1 MRVTVALQRGMG
13 IAMRD
18 PGPISS
24 APVEA
29 APIPFREFVALV
41 AAMMALTA
49 LSIDSMLPA
58 LPAIGAS
65 LGVEDAN
72 QWQFVITAFMLG
84 FGGAQLVLGP
94 LSDRYGRRPVLTA
107 GLIVA
112 VIANLACALAGSF
125 ELLLAARFLSGTGV
139 AAARVVTIAVVRDCY
154 SGRAMARVMSLA
166 FMVFMIVPVLAPTF
180 GQLLLVVGP
189 WPWIFA
195 GIATIAALVLAWFL
209 GRLPETLPV
218 ERRAEIHPS
227 RLVAAWRTVLSDRYS
242 VGYTLA
248 AMLLQGGM
256 FGFLGSVQQIVFDV
270 FDRPRSLPAV
280 FAGIASAMA
289 AASFFN
295 SRIVMALG
303 TRLISH
309 AALMMFV
316 ALAALHLLVA
326 WAGLESFW
334 TFVVLQ
340 ALMMGCFGLCGAN
353 FSSMAMERMGDIAG
367 TAASLQGFAAVIGGA
382 LIGAA
387 IGLAFD
393 GTTVPLYAGFL
404 TVGVISVLVIWL
416 TEHRRLF
423 RRG

>member
-1 MRVTVALQRGMG
+1 
-13 IAMRD
+13 MRD
-18 PGPISS
+18 LGPLPS

-65 LGVEDAN
+65 LDIADAN
-72 QWQFVITAFMLG
+72 RWQFVITAFMLG
-84 FGGAQLVLGP
+84 FGGAQLILGP
-94 LSDRYGRRPVLTA
+94 LSDRFGRRRVLAA
-107 GLIVA
+107 GLVVA
-112 VIANLACALAGSF
+112 VIANLGCALAGSF
-125 ELLLAARFLSGTGV
+125 ELLLAARFLSGCGV
-139 AAARVVTIAVVRDCY
+139 AAARVVTVAVVRDCY

-180 GQLLLVVGP
+180 GQLLLLVGP

-195 GIATIAALVLAWFL
+195 GIAAIAAMVLAWFL
-209 GRLPETLPV
+209 ARLPETLP
-218 ERRAEIHPS
+218 EARRQPIHPS
-227 RLVAAWRTVLSDRYS
+227 RLVAAWRSVLQDRYS
-242 VGYTLA
+242 VGYTIA

-295 SRIVMALG
+295 SRIVIALG

-309 AALMMFV
+309 AALVAFT
-316 ALAALHLLVA
+316 ALAGLHLLVA
-326 WAGLESFW
+326 LMEWETFW

-367 TAASLQGFAAVIGGA
+367 TAASLQGFAAVVGGA
-382 LIGAA
+382 LIGAL

-393 GTTVPLYAGFL
+393 GTTVPLYTGFL
-404 TVGVISVLVIWL
+404 SVGLVSLAIVWF

-423 RRG
+423 HRG

>member
-1 MRVTVALQRGMG
+1 
-13 IAMRD
+13 MRD
-18 PGPISS
+18 PGPAI
-24 APVEA
+24 AAEQA

-58 LPAIGAS
+58 LPAIGGS
-65 LGVEDAN
+65 LDVDDAN
-72 QWQFVITAFMLG
+72 QWQFIITAFMLG
-84 FGGAQLVLGP
+84 FGGAQIVLGP
-94 LSDRYGRRPVLTA
+94 LSDRFGRRRVLA
-107 GLIVA
+107 VGLVVA
-112 VIANLACALAGSF
+112 VIANAGCALAPSF
-125 ELLLAARFLSGTGV
+125 PLLLAARFLSGTGV
-139 AAARVVTIAVVRDCY
+139 AAARVVTIAVVRDCF

-180 GQLLLVVGP
+180 GQLVLLAGP
-189 WPWIFA
+189 WPWIFV
-195 GIATIAALVLAWFL
+195 GIGAMALLVLAWFL
-209 GRLPETLPV
+209 LRLPETLPV
-218 ERRAEIHPS
+218 ERRAPIHPS
-227 RLVAAWRTVLSDRYS
+227 RLLAAWRTVLSDRYS
-242 VGYTLA
+242 VGYTIA
-248 AMLLQGGM
+248 ALLLQGGM
-256 FGFLGSVQQIVFDV
+256 FGFLGSVQQIVFDI

-309 AALMMFV
+309 AALV
-316 ALAALHLLVA
+316 AFTVLAGMHLAVA
-326 WAGLESFW
+326 WSGLENFW
-334 TFVVLQ
+334 TFLVLQ

-367 TAASLQGFAAVIGGA
+367 TAASLQGFAAVVGGAVIGA
-382 LIGAA
+382 LIG
-387 IGLAFD
+387 LAYD

-404 TVGVISVLVIWL
+404 TVGVISLAVVWF

-423 RRG
+423 HRG

>member
-1 MRVTVALQRGMG
+1 MAG
-13 IAMRD
+13 AMRGPD
-18 PGPISS
+18 PHD
-24 APVEA
+24 AADQA

-58 LPAIGAS
+58 LPAIGNS
-65 LGVEDAN
+65 LHVEQAN
-72 QWQFVITAFMLG
+72 EWQFVITAFMLG
-84 FGGAQLVLGP
+84 FGGGQLFLGP
-94 LSDRYGRRPVLTA
+94 LSDRFGRRRVLTA

-112 VIANLACALAGSF
+112 IIANLACAVAGSF
-125 ELLLAARFLSGTGV
+125 TLLLAARFVSGLGV
-139 AAARVVTIAVVRDCY
+139 AAARVVTIAVVRDCFA
-154 SGRAMARVMSLA
+154 GRAMARVMSLA

-180 GQLLLVVGP
+180 GQMLLLVGP
-189 WPWIFA
+189 WRWIFA
-195 GIATIAALVLAWFL
+195 GIGTIALLVLGWFL
-209 GRLPETLPV
+209 ARLPETLPV
-218 ERRAEIHPS
+218 ERRVPIHPK
-227 RLVAAWRTVLSDRYS
+227 RLLSAWKVVLSDRYS

-248 AMLLQGGM
+248 ALLLQGGM

-270 FDRPRSLPAV
+270 FDRPTWLPAV

-309 AALMMFV
+309 AALV
-316 ALAALHLLVA
+316 AFTAIAALHLMVA
-326 WAGLESFW
+326 WMALESFW

-353 FSSMAMERMGDIAG
+353 FSSMAMEQMGDIAG
-367 TAASLQGFAAVIGGA
+367 TAAALQGFAAVIGGA
-382 LIGAA
+382 LIGAL

-393 GTTVPLYAGFL
+393 GTTVPLYIGFL
-404 TVGVISVLVIWL
+404 SLGLVSLAVVWL

-423 RRG
+423 QRG